1 MKATIVPIGNSR
13 GIRIPK
19 AVLEQCHIEKEAIL
33 EVEKGAIIIK
43 PAKTEP
49 RAGWEESFK
58 EMRRLKEDNLLVSDN
73 VDPDFKEWE
82 W

>member
-19 AVLEQCHIEKEAIL
+19 AILEQCHIEKEAVL
-33 EVEKGAIIIK
+33 EVEKGSIIIR

-49 RAGWEESFK
+49 RAGWDDSFK
-58 EMRRLKEDNLLVSDN
+58 EMRRLKEDGLLVSDN
-73 VDPDFKEWE
+73 VDPVFKEWA

>member
-19 AVLEQCHIEKEAIL
+19 AVLEQCHIENDAIL

-49 RAGWEESFK
+49 RAGWDELFK
-58 EMRRLKEDNLLVSDN
+58 EMRRLKEDNLVISDN
-73 VDPDFKEWE
+73 VERDYKEWE

>member
-19 AVLEQCHIEKEAIL
+19 LILEQCHMDHEVL
-33 EVEKGAIIIK
+33 VEVEDDTIILRPIK
-43 PAKTEP
+43 HKP
-49 RAGWEESFK
+49 RKNWEKSFMRMK
-58 EMRRLKEDNLLVSDN
+58 KNQDDQLMIDDAVGLEMED
-73 VDPDFKEWE
+73 WE